1 MISWM
6 PSYLVSKG
14 LDLLSVSALMSIPY
28 LASFLMFNV
37 NGWIL
42 DKYMTGRENTWSRIH
57 II

>member
-1 MISWM
+1 M
-6 PSYLVSKG
+6 VSKG